1 MTLDIIQYLIKGV
14 IVLFGV
20 VIFFNL
26 FELDMPE
33 NTRRVIGLIV
43 VLFGVY
49 RLVIYKMKKRKYEFE
64 ANDDEDN

>member
-20 VIFFNL
+20 VIFFNV

-33 NTRRVIGLIV
+33 NTRKVIGLIV

>member
-20 VIFFNL
+20 VIFFNV

-43 VLFGVY
+43 ILFGIY
-49 RLVIYKMKKRKYEFE
+49 RLLIYKMKKKKYQFE
-64 ANDDEDN
+64 VEEDEED

>member
-20 VIFFNL
+20 VIFLNV

-43 VLFGVY
+43 VLFGIY
-49 RLVIYKMKKRKYEFE
+49 RLLIYKMKKKKYQFE
-64 ANDDEDN
+64 VEEDEED

>member
-14 IVLFGV
+14 IVIFGV
-20 VIFFNL
+20 VIFFNI

-33 NTRRVIGLIV
+33 NTRKVIGLIV

-64 ANDDEDN
+64 AEEDENN